1 MADRFPLILNTGANQ
16 IQEIPTGDNL
26 DLTGNN
32 IKSVSYITFAG
43 MSTTDRNNLSAAAGM
58 VIYNSCVIYKG
69 RKHTTPIPKTI
80 SNWAHTQ
87 NNMQV

>member
-43 MSTTDRNNLSAAAGM
+43 MSTMDRNNLSAAAGM
-58 VIYNSCVIYKG
+58 VIYNSSTNKLQCYNG
-69 RKHTTPIPKTI
+69 
-80 SNWAHTQ
+80 SSWNDLF
-87 NNMQV
+87 

>member
-58 VIYNSCVIYKG
+58 VIYNSSTNKLQCYNG
-69 RKHTTPIPKTI
+69 
-80 SNWAHTQ
+80 SSWNDLF
-87 NNMQV
+87 

>member
-32 IKSVSYITFAG
+32 SKSVSYITFAG

-58 VIYNSCVIYKG
+58 VIYNSSTNKLQCYNG
-69 RKHTTPIPKTI
+69 
-80 SNWAHTQ
+80 SSWNDLF
-87 NNMQV
+87 

>member
-43 MSTTDRNNLSAAAGM
+43 MSTTDRNNLSAAACM
-58 VIYNSCVIYKG
+58 VIYNSSTNKLQCYNGSIWNYLF
-69 RKHTTPIPKTI
+69 
-80 SNWAHTQ
+80 
-87 NNMQV
+87 

>member
-1 MADRFPLILNTGANQ
+1 MADRFPLILNIGANQ
-16 IQEIPTGDNL
+16 IQEIPSGDNL

-58 VIYNSCVIYKG
+58 VIYNSSTNKLQCYNG
-69 RKHTTPIPKTI
+69 
-80 SNWAHTQ
+80 SSWNDLF
-87 NNMQV
+87 

>member
-16 IQEIPTGDNL
+16 IQEIPSGDNL

-58 VIYNSCVIYKG
+58 VIYNSSTNKLQCYNG
-69 RKHTTPIPKTI
+69 
-80 SNWAHTQ
+80 SSWNDLF
-87 NNMQV
+87 

>member
-1 MADRFPLILNTGANQ
+1 MSDIFPLILNTGANQ

-58 VIYNSCVIYKG
+58 VIYNSSTNKLQCYNG
-69 RKHTTPIPKTI
+69 
-80 SNWAHTQ
+80 SSWNDLF
-87 NNMQV
+87 